1 MERHE
6 PEKKKRNS
14 FTATVLC
21 EHKTSTP
28 PGDFRYHMHNE
39 FEIFFFV
46 QGDVSYIVEQQV
58 YTLLPGDILLFNNTE
73 FHYPTFR
80 SNAEFERIVLHFD
93 PTVAQQFSTPR
104 TPLLHRFLSRPQ
116 GEQNL
121 VRLAPC
127 ERERFRALALSIDQE
142 SQSGRTGDD
151 VLAAA
156 HLSELLVLL
165 ARAPQAQPQ
174 AGRLSPYVRQAL
186 SYINAALP
194 QPISLAEVGRA
205 LSVDRFYLEK
215 TFKKETGT
223 TVYHYVLLKRL
234 NLARVLLAQG
244 CRVDETCAGAGFNDY
259 SNFIRTFKKHT
270 GMTPAA
276 FARASQSGCGGS

>member
-93 PTVAQQFSTPR
+93 PTVAQQFSSTA
-104 TPLLHRFLSRPQ
+104 H
-116 GEQNL
+116 
-121 VRLAPC
+121 
-127 ERERFRALALSIDQE
+127 
-142 SQSGRTGDD
+142 
-151 VLAAA
+151 AAA
-156 HLSELLVLL
+156 ASFPL
-165 ARAPQAQPQ
+165 PP
-174 AGRLSPYVRQAL
+174 AGRAESG
-186 SYINAALP
+186 AA
-194 QPISLAEVGRA
+194 
-205 LSVDRFYLEK
+205 
-215 TFKKETGT
+215 GT
-223 TVYHYVLLKRL
+223 V
-234 NLARVLLAQG
+234 
-244 CRVDETCAGAGFNDY
+244 
-259 SNFIRTFKKHT
+259 
-270 GMTPAA
+270 
-276 FARASQSGCGGS
+276 

>member
-1 MERHE
+1 MNR
-6 PEKKKRNS
+6 KKRS
-14 FTATVLC
+14 GTPLQPRSCA
-21 EHKTSTP
+21 STRRVRR
-28 PGDFRYHMHNE
+28 PGISVITCNE

-127 ERERFRALALSIDQE
+127 ERERFRALALSIEQE

-215 TFKKETGT
+215 TFKAIPHRK
-223 TVYHYVLLKRL
+223 V
-234 NLARVLLAQG
+234 
-244 CRVDETCAGAGFNDY
+244 GA
-259 SNFIRTFKKHT
+259 IL
-270 GMTPAA
+270 PEVI
-276 FARASQSGCGGS
+276 

>member
-6 PEKKKRNS
+6 PEKKEAELLYSHGPVR
-14 FTATVLC
+14 AQD
-21 EHKTSTP
+21 EYAA
-28 PGDFRYHMHNE
+28 GDFRYHMHNE

-127 ERERFRALALSIDQE
+127 ERERFRALALSIEQE

-174 AGRLSPYVRQAL
+174 AGRLSRMSARRCL
-186 SYINAALP
+186 
-194 QPISLAEVGRA
+194 ISMRRCRSLFSGGSRRA

-215 TFKKETGT
+215 TFKRKPAPRYTI
-223 TVYHYVLLKRL
+223 
-234 NLARVLLAQG
+234 
-244 CRVDETCAGAGFNDY
+244 TCC
-259 SNFIRTFKKHT
+259 SN
-270 GMTPAA
+270 A
-276 FARASQSGCGGS
+276 

>member
-127 ERERFRALALSIDQE
+127 ERERFRALALSIE
-142 SQSGRTGDD
+142 
-151 VLAAA
+151 

-270 GMTPAA
+270 GMTPLQY
-276 FARASQSGCGGS
+276 RNLSRE

>member
-127 ERERFRALALSIDQE
+127 ERERFRALALSFEQE

-156 HLSELLVLL
+156 HLS
-165 ARAPQAQPQ
+165 
-174 AGRLSPYVRQAL
+174 
-186 SYINAALP
+186 
-194 QPISLAEVGRA
+194 
-205 LSVDRFYLEK
+205 
-215 TFKKETGT
+215 
-223 TVYHYVLLKRL
+223 
-234 NLARVLLAQG
+234 
-244 CRVDETCAGAGFNDY
+244 
-259 SNFIRTFKKHT
+259 
-270 GMTPAA
+270 
-276 FARASQSGCGGS
+276 